1 MEISEFK
8 VQVKQGLIECKIKSI
23 IMPLLGDHTLREANH
38 FLRLLKILKKIYK
51 INYSINKDLFEVI
64 LQVFM
69 YYIILNFIVK
79 AEFYSMNLLGNWLRI
94 LDASVSSISKD

>member
-8 VQVKQGLIECKIKSI
+8 VQVTQGLIECKIKSI
-23 IMPLLGDHTLREANH
+23 IIPLLGDHTLREANH
-38 FLRLLKILKKIYK
+38 FLRLLKIFKKIYK

-94 LDASVSSISKD
+94 LDASVSGISKD